1 MIWILDKCIFQVM
14 TGQRDMSTDAFREYF
29 KPLEDWLI
37 SENKKKNVKVGWK
50 NPSIEKMCKKEVS
63 GATVIHISILNV
75 IFMSCI
81 QILVH

>member
-1 MIWILDKCIFQVM
+1 M

-29 KPLEDWLI
+29 KPLENWLI

-50 NPSIEKMCKKEVS
+50 NPPIEKMYKKEV
-63 GATVIHISILNV
+63 ATVVNLLILTV
-75 IFMSCI
+75 TFMSCI